1 MGKKQKGGAARIG
14 CAALAV
20 IYTGLGETMRRI
32 SIKGVLIGAI
42 ADTFLSSFFGIL
54 AAIVVVVMSHMTH
67 LPREVF
73 HRHGILYA
81 VLTLN
86 GLALSVL
93 GGYIA
98 AFIAKHD
105 ELLNGGLSS
114 FLCVFINIFF
124 IAKAT
129 SHYPLIVQWLILF
142 TVPFFA
148 ILGGYIRLRQKKTT
162 ESNQ

>member
-1 MGKKQKGGAARIG
+1 LGKKQKGGAARIG

-93 GGYIA
+93 GGY
-98 AFIAKHD
+98 FISMCFYQHLFHCQSHKP
-105 ELLNGGLSS
+105 LSFDSAMADTIYGS
-114 FLCVFINIFF
+114 FLRN
-124 IAKAT
+124 T
-129 SHYPLIVQWLILF
+129 R
-142 TVPFFA
+142 
-148 ILGGYIRLRQKKTT
+148 RLH
-162 ESNQ
+162 